1 MIVVDVTEVESMKPL
16 NLSLNNSEKYKV
28 KFLYL

>member
-1 MIVVDVTEVESMKPL
+1 MIVVDVTGVESRKFL
-16 NLSLNNSEKYKV
+16 NLSLNNSENYKV